1 MGEASERAVPV
12 PGRGPSCTVTPVST
26 GGHGP
31 AGGAEPVEGA
41 PTVLT
46 LCTGNAARSVIA
58 GAMLAPAPVRIL
70 TAGTH
75 VVEGQ
80 PMGRRTRDALASVGY
95 RADRH
100 RSHQLTGSDVGGAD
114 LIMAM
119 AGEHVAYI
127 RRWHPGAA
135 SRTASIK
142 RLCRDLPGG
151 PAPLGDRIR
160 SLRLGDLAV
169 EAWEDV
175 EDPAG
180 GEDEA
185 YLACAKELAD
195 LCAGL
200 LPRLR

>member
-1 MGEASERAVPV
+1 MAAS
-12 PGRGPSCTVTPVST
+12 
-26 GGHGP
+26 
-31 AGGAEPVEGA
+31 VEGP

-46 LCTGNAARSVIA
+46 LCTGNAARSVMA

-80 PMGRRTRDALASVGY
+80 PMGRRTREALSSVGY
-95 RADRH
+95 RADGH
-100 RSHQLTGSDVGGAD
+100 RSHQLTDSDVESAD
-114 LIMAM
+114 LVIAM

-135 SRTASIK
+135 PRTASIK

-151 PAPLGDRIR
+151 PAPLGDRIS
-160 SLRLGDLAV
+160 SLRLGGLTV

-175 EDPAG
+175 VDPAG

-195 LCAGL
+195 LCEGL
-200 LPRLR
+200 LSRLH